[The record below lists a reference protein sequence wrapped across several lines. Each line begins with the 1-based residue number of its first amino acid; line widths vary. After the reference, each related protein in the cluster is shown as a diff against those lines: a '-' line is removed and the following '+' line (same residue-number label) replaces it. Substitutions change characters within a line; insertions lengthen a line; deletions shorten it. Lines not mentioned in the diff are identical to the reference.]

1 MAGAENLTKY
11 DSVDADVIQS
21 YTEYSLASLL
31 YYAMKVIDNY
41 IPGTLFL
48 LVIDGL
54 QKRTNGGY
62 RNFFFFCLPVLVSFR
77 LYLAVVGI

>member
-54 QKRTNGGY
+54 QKKTNGG
-62 RNFFFFCLPVLVSFR
+62 
-77 LYLAVVGI
+77 

>member
-41 IPGTLFL
+41 MYIPGTLFL

-54 QKRTNGGY
+54 QKRTNGG
-62 RNFFFFCLPVLVSFR
+62 
-77 LYLAVVGI
+77 